1 MVISSVESSVGE
13 RGSEEVEV
21 VSGFLVVVG
30 EVKAVVVRD
39 GIVDSIRRMEWND
52 FIVMDGCFLLKLY
65 YIRIGLLFAMEC
77 CLRLLEDSF

>member
-52 FIVMDGCFLLKLY
+52 FIVMDGCFLLKLHY
-65 YIRIGLLFAMEC
+65 LH
-77 CLRLLEDSF
+77 